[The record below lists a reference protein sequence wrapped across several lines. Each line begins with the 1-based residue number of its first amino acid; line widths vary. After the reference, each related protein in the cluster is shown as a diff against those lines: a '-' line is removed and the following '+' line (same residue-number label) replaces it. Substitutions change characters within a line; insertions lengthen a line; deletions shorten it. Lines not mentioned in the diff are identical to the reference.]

1 MQEKDSNPRPPAY
14 EAGELATALSCNVVP
29 GCPESG
35 KTSGRFLKHGRCYN
49 KITNV

>member
-1 MQEKDSNPRPPAY
+1 MQEKDSNPRPTAY
-14 EAGELATALSCNVVP
+14 DAGEMAAALSCNVVP

-35 KTSGRFLKHGRCYN
+35 KTSGCFLKQGRCYN